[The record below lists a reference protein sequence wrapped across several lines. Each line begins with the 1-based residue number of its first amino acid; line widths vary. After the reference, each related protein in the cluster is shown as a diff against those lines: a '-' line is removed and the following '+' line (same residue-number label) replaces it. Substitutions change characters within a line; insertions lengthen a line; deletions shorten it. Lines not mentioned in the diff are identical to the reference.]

1 MEHATQVRIIK
12 ELMQMLDQ
20 DTNVDAGVQLRNPVS
35 AYTCP
40 DLAGREWESFFRS
53 HPQLIG
59 LTDDLP
65 GAGSFMTVD
74 DFGVPVL
81 ATRDSE
87 GRFRAFVNACR
98 HRGVRLVSEER
109 GERPRFQCPFHH
121 WTYSSGGEL
130 LGIPRTK
137 DFGDIDRSCHGL
149 IELPAQERYG
159 MLWVHPKPDGKL
171 DVDALLGELGPEL
184 AMWKPGEL
192 KYMGASEMNMA
203 LNWKLANDTFGE
215 TYHFSRLHES
225 TLNHLFY
232 GDALAYETFG
242 RNHRFVF
249 PSRQIDGLR
258 ELPEEDWRIRGA
270 AVIVYFLFPNIQLI
284 LGYNGINLV
293 KIYPDGAN
301 PGRSITRSNHYFSD
315 YVLEQAKEADRL
327 KIDGDNVYDAES
339 RKGLDTS
346 FSIEATMEV
355 FDSTIEQEDYRMG
368 ELTQASAENGSLEY
382 VIFGRNEP
390 ALHHYHNTYREVLGL
405 PPLEALEP
413 PLAAD

>member
-1 MEHATQVRIIK
+1 
-12 ELMQMLDQ
+12 MLDE
-20 DTNVDAGVQLRNPVS
+20 DTNIDAGVQLRNPAS
-35 AYTCP
+35 AYTCR
-40 DLAGREWESFFRS
+40 DLATREWEVFFRN

-59 LTDDLP
+59 LTSDLP
-65 GAGSFMTVD
+65 QPGSFITTD

-81 ATRDSE
+81 ATRDAD
-87 GRFRAFVNACR
+87 GQFRAFLNACR
-98 HRGVRLVSEER
+98 HRGVRLVSEPL
-109 GERPRFQCPFHH
+109 GESPRFKCPFHH
-121 WTYSSGGEL
+121 WTYSNGGEL
-130 LGIPRTK
+130 LGIPRSK

-149 IELPAQERYG
+149 IELPTAEWHG
-159 MLWVHPKPDGKL
+159 MLWVHPRPDGEL
-171 DVDALLGELGPEL
+171 NVDELLGELGL
-184 AMWKPGEL
+184 AMCKAETL
-192 KYMGASEMNMA
+192 NYMGTSEMDMG

-232 GDALAYETFG
+232 GDALVYDTFG

-270 AVIVYFLFPNIQLI
+270 AIIVYYLFPNIQLI
-284 LGYNGINLV
+284 FGYNGINLV
-293 KIYPDGAN
+293 KIYPDGVN
-301 PGRSITRSNHYFSD
+301 PGRSITRSSHYFSD
-315 YVLEQAKEADRL
+315 YVLEQAKEAERI
-327 KIDGDNVYDAES
+327 KVDGNNVYDRKS
-339 RKGLDTS
+339 REGQAST

-368 ELTQASAENGSLEY
+368 ELAQASAENGGLEF

-390 ALHHYHNTYREVLGL
+390 ALHHYHNTYRDALGL
-405 PPLEALEP
+405 PPLEPLVP